1 MILFNS
7 YDNKKE
13 PALFTPFSIIHITN
27 CILLT
32 YFLLYCSDFNSKY
45 IITTVVIVFV
55 LHTIYEIIDY
65 YNTYI
70 NVTFIK
76 QFSWKNNSLYNSIGD
91 TICCIIGICI
101 ALWICNYYKLFN
113 ILTKPQQPQQQQQQQ
128 HQPQQQQQQQHQTKK
143 KIKLQ
148 FIVLIVLIIV
158 NIICNVLLIIFSVC
172 IFEKEGVRNDF
183 KWFCKYFG

>member
-7 YDNKKE
+7 YDNKKQ

-55 LHTIYEIIDY
+55 LHTIYETFDY
-65 YNTYI
+65 YFSYI
-70 NVTFIK
+70 NKTVVK

-113 ILTKPQQPQQQQQQQ
+113 ILTKPQ
-128 HQPQQQQQQQHQTKK
+128 QQQQQQQHQTKK